1 MAEPRFSALYAFLE
15 REEEAARR
23 VVAARERER
32 EELMARAA
40 HTERA
45 RSAAAAAASGISERE
60 QLARYWT
67 ASGAEPQGIRQALA
81 ACEGRI
87 AAARTAL
94 HEAHRQVAT
103 FAKLRARDQ
112 RAEARRQALRFAGQ
126 LDEFAATRTSEARLG
141 QESGP

>member
-1 MAEPRFSALYAFLE
+1 VAEPRFTALFAFLE

-23 VVAARERER
+23 LVAATERER
-32 EELMARAA
+32 EELLARCAGI
-40 HTERA
+40 ERA
-45 RSAAAAAASGISERE
+45 RGAAAAASTLAQRE

-67 ASGAEPQGIRQALA
+67 ASGAELQGLGRALA

-87 AAARTAL
+87 AQARTAL

-103 FAKLRARDQ
+103 FAKLRERDRRADARMRD
-112 RAEARRQALRFAGQ
+112 RRFTGQ
-126 LDEFAATRTSEARLG
+126 LDEFAATRTSEARVG

>member
-1 MAEPRFSALYAFLE
+1 VAEPRFSALFAFLE

-32 EELMARAA
+32 EELLARAA
-40 HTERA
+40 GTERA
-45 RSAAAAAASGISERE
+45 RSAAAAASTISERE

-67 ASGAEPQGIRQALA
+67 ASGVELQGIHQALA

-87 AAARTAL
+87 VQARAAL